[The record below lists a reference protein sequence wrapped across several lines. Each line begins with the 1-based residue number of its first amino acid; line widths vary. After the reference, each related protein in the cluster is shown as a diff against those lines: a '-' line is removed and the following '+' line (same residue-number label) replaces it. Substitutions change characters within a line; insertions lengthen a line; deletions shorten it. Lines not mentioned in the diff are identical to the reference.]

1 MKPRSITRSFLL
13 FLLLCTFT
21 GQAQDMIQTR
31 LGYNYLD
38 KFEFTDEWQ
47 YLTTDMYLFNPGQFS
62 RVINELEQGTTKA
75 RRRDYINLESLFISA
90 QLKNAKLFG
99 QEPVVYPL
107 YNFAIEP
114 ANDKKNYTS
123 RISDNIDAIRIIDK
137 LPLAADE
144 RNIDATVEAKLFTS
158 DSRELF
164 FNIIANQLT
173 NIAKQVTP
181 QAAMLSLVGEFGNLI
196 RNSAQRKEYKFSSTI
211 RLYEG
216 QNFDT
221 RLHSVRVYVFVPS
234 FAKIPALR
242 TMRLT
247 ELLSNSPQGFE
258 RQKLEAALNY
268 KDYPVLVVAN
278 YKSLYRMD
286 ALSGS
291 EITSETIEKR
301 RIRIEQAFTAGLV
314 TEDAYKQEKLF
325 VEFLR
330 NFSDLKQNLN
340 NYRLNYKNNSPEA
353 NAKTLFAVVQDYK
366 RLKTLANQRDNE
378 FSRNHT
384 YQRVFKGEYASIL
397 ASADNY
403 MESDFNLKNGK
414 ELVNTVLDLEQEQAR
429 AYSVAQREQYLN
441 KIYAVELP
449 NPEFLASTLEGE
461 GIKRHLNRLESAQ
474 FNDVYAKEVS
484 RLRDAPPTEENIAF
498 RNNLLDKAN
507 STKCRSCREEVK
519 LAARLFNQRLEEQQ
533 LEKEKARL
541 QDLNQ
546 QIERKV
552 IAYLKQDDCM
562 ENAFKTQYPA
572 ESLPEYVQRL
582 YEKKLE
588 LKKHVG
594 ELDALYKASPKDL
607 KLEALRDHNQRL
619 SGFIQRLDQ
628 GYADICAAEK
638 NLCGCQ

>member
-1 MKPRSITRSFLL
+1 MRLGNIGRICLL
-13 FLLLCTFT
+13 FLLLCSFNTR
-21 GQAQDMIQTR
+21 AQVMIETR

-47 YLTTDMYLFNPGQFS
+47 YLTTDMYLFNAGQFTK
-62 RVINELEQGTTKA
+62 VINELEQGTTKA

-107 YNFAIEP
+107 YNFALEP
-114 ANDKKNYTS
+114 ANDKKNYST

-221 RLHSVRVYVFVPS
+221 RLHSVRVYIFVPS
-234 FAKIPALR
+234 FAKLPALR
-242 TMRLT
+242 TPRLT

-291 EITSETIEKR
+291 DITSETIERR

-325 VEFLR
+325 IEFLR

-340 NYRLNYKNNSPEA
+340 NYRLNYKNNSPEV
-353 NAKTLFAVVQDYK
+353 NAKTLFTVIQEYK
-366 RLKTLANQRDNE
+366 RLRALAGQRDRE
-378 FSRNHT
+378 FSRNYT
-384 YQRVFKGEYASIL
+384 YQRVFKNEYSTIL
-397 ASADNY
+397 AAADSY
-403 MESDFNLKNGK
+403 LETDYNLKNGK
-414 ELVNTVLDLEQEQAR
+414 ELVNTVLDLEQEQTR
-429 AYSVAQREQYLN
+429 SYSVAQREQYLS
-441 KIYAVELP
+441 KLYAVELP
-449 NPEFLASTLEGE
+449 TPEFLASTLEGE
-461 GIKRHLNRLESAQ
+461 GIYRHLNRLESAQ
-474 FNDVYAKEVS
+474 FNDVYAKEVT
-484 RLRDAPPTEENIAF
+484 RLRDAAPTEENITL
-498 RNNLLDKAN
+498 RNTLLEKAN

-519 LAARLFNQRLEEQQ
+519 LAARQFNQRLEEQQ
-533 LEKEKARL
+533 LEKEKVRL
-541 QDLNQ
+541 QELNLQ
-546 QIERKV
+546 AERK
-552 IAYLKQDDCM
+552 ILAYLKQDDCM
-562 ENAFKTQYPA
+562 DNAFKTQYPSEA
-572 ESLPEYVQRL
+572 LPEYVQRL
-582 YEKKLE
+582 YEKKVE
-588 LKKHVG
+588 LKKHVA
-594 ELDALYKASPKDL
+594 ELDTLYKTPPKEL
-607 KLEALRDHNQRL
+607 KLETVREHNQRL
-619 SGFIQRLDQ
+619 NGFMRRLDQ
-628 GYADICAAEK
+628 AYADICTAEK
-638 NLCGCQ
+638 NLCGCE